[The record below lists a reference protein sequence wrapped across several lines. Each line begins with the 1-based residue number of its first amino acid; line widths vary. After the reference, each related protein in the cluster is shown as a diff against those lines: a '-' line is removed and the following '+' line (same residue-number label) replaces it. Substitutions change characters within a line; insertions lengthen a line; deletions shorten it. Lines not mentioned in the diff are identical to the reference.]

1 MPLAHPVLAMARPS
15 WHQDNA
21 VSFPPSLTEI
31 SQMPSGHKLLNRG
44 QEDKVGAIFFFS
56 FFLFSRR
63 YVDRS
68 DLKVSVSCF
77 FLTLFCFSCKAL

>member
-1 MPLAHPVLAMARPS
+1 MPLAHPVLGMGRPS

-21 VSFPPSLTEI
+21 VSFLPSLEI
-31 SQMPSGHKLLNRG
+31 SQMPSGHKLLNLG
-44 QEDKVGAIFFFS
+44 QEDKVGAIFFF
-56 FFLFSRR
+56 FPRR

-68 DLKVSVSCF
+68 DLEVSVSCF